1 MKLIKNKILKSTLG
15 VAIGI
20 SLLSGTAYAQKITVK
35 VQNLTHGSHFT
46 PLLIAAHKGDTHLF
60 QSGASASASLQA
72 MAEGGD
78 IAGLMNDLAA
88 ASASQVANPAQG
100 LLAPGHSTTT
110 SVINTDGT
118 DNNYL
123 SLVAMVLPSN
133 DGFVGINS
141 WKIPTT
147 PGTYK
152 MPALAYDAGTE
163 ANDELLGADMAGAP
177 GHAGVPGA
185 PSGSAGTGG
194 TGAASVDTN
203 QMIHVHRGVLGDT
216 DAAGGV
222 SDLDSRVHRWL
233 NPVARIT
240 VTVEE

>member
-1 MKLIKNKILKSTLG
+1 MKNTRNRTLKSTLG
-15 VAIGI
+15 IVIGL
-20 SLLSGTAYAQKITVK
+20 SLLSGSVYAQKVTVT

-46 PLLIAAHKGDTHLF
+46 PLLVAAHNGDTHLF
-60 QSGASASASLQA
+60 QFGASASTSLQA

-78 IAGLMNDLAA
+78 IAALMNDLAA
-88 ASASQVANPAQG
+88 VNASQVANPASG
-100 LLAPGHSTTT
+100 LLAPGGSTTT

-141 WKIPTT
+141 WKIPTA

-163 ANDELLGADMAGAP
+163 ANDELLGANMAGAP

-185 PSGSAGTGG
+185 PSGSDGTGG
-194 TGAASVDTN
+194 TGAASADTN
-203 QMIHVHRGVLGDT
+203 PMIHVHRGVLGDT
-216 DAAGGV
+216 DVAGGV

-233 NPVARIT
+233 NPVARVT